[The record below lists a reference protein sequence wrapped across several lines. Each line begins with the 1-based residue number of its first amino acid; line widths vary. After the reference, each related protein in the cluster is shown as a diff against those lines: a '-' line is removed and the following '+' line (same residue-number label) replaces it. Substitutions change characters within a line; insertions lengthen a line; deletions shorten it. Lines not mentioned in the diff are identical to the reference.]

1 MCQHTGTQNMLFSL
15 QKWDWG
21 SQGQDHKSSSF
32 YASWAFLYHLIR
44 SVKRSFKDISGGSV
58 QHFLCCTSISVHV
71 AIQISTAGLPQEL
84 PRGANPTLIVRNHVS
99 GSMLLVSHYPFF
111 HRQTRKEDPE
121 KALLCDNSGFKGAVE
136 ECSLF
141 FLQSTR
147 TEPNAM
153 FLKRKKQKKILE

>member
-1 MCQHTGTQNMLFSL
+1 MYTWLCPCQNRGEFLSCCEVYSCSDREAQTVPRWSVWSWPRRRMCQHTGTQNMLFSL

-58 QHFLCCTSISVHV
+58 QHFLRCTSISVHV

-111 HRQTRKEDPE
+111 HR
-121 KALLCDNSGFKGAVE
+121 
-136 ECSLF
+136 
-141 FLQSTR
+141 
-147 TEPNAM
+147 
-153 FLKRKKQKKILE
+153 